1 MYQLS
6 PNKEIKLFSLYYF
19 LYLCLVFLLFS
30 ILEFLSNLKFP
41 FGYLIYCFFTLL
53 YVVTK
58 CTQNKIEHDA

>member
-6 PNKEIKLFSLYYF
+6 PNKEIKPFSLYYF

-41 FGYLIYCFFTLL
+41 FGY
-53 YVVTK
+53 
-58 CTQNKIEHDA
+58 